1 MKMHICRQHFNRE
14 FIDGALMEF
23 IWRRRYADDL
33 WNRLLHA
40 MQYVVYNVHDE
51 AENVDPNNNLLYFFK
66 KTGAPILYLIP
77 PNL

>member
-1 MKMHICRQHFNRE
+1 
-14 FIDGALMEF
+14 MEF

-51 AENVDPNNNLLYFFK
+51 AENVDPNNNL
-66 KTGAPILYLIP
+66 
-77 PNL
+77 